1 MSEVTISEACQVDY
15 LRPFERGPWSL
26 RQRTISESD
35 AAWTRIRAIQEGRGA
50 LAAGST
56 VWELM
61 KGKTLW
67 MSDTPDEKRDHYE
80 AIRRAVPGARCRVH
94 GLGLGMVAVA
104 MARRGALVD
113 VVEID
118 AELAAEIRGQIRL
131 SLPAEVSRRITVIE
145 GDAFKVKDP
154 VGLRYD
160 VVWHDIWAY
169 LCLDNLPE
177 MKRLHRSWGRRAA
190 WQGSW
195 GRAYLERRR

>member
-1 MSEVTISEACQVDY
+1 MSVAFAEACAVDY

-26 RQRTISESD
+26 RKKTISESE
-35 AAWTRIRAIQEGRGA
+35 AAWTRIRAIQDGRGA
-50 LAAGST
+50 LKAGSV
-56 VWELM
+56 VWEL
-61 KGKTLW
+61 KRGGVLW
-67 MSDTPDEKRDHYE
+67 MSDTPDEKRDHHE
-80 AIRRAVPGARCRVH
+80 AIYRAAPGARCRVH

-118 AELAAEIRGQIRL
+118 AELAAEIREQMRAN
-131 SLPAEVSRRITVIE
+131 LPGAVSRRITVIE
-145 GDAFKVKDP
+145 GDAFEIKGP

-160 VVWHDIWAY
+160 VVWHDIWTS
-169 LCLDNLPE
+169 LCSDNLEE
-177 MKRLHRSWGRRAA
+177 MKRLHRSWGRRTV